1 MQKLKPIKFGPYN
14 LDLLPSLKISDLN
27 LELKSKITH
36 FWGENGVG
44 KSTVMNLIIDELLI
58 RKINFS
64 FVNQNYR
71 QNWLWWY
78 GIAKNLSL
86 AAGLKNE
93 KDIYDLPEVKDQWS
107 WLEKLLMGKTKPT
120 NFAKVDELASI
131 NLSGGQLQRLILFR
145 EILRKPKFLLLDE
158 VFSAL
163 DKAVV
168 KELIEWLLGEQQKLG
183 FRIIAISHDSEI
195 LEMLPG
201 EVLDFSKDDQAILS
215 LKSRI

>member
-1 MQKLKPIKFGPYN
+1 
-14 LDLLPSLKISDLN
+14 
-27 LELKSKITH
+27 
-36 FWGENGVG
+36 
-44 KSTVMNLIIDELLI
+44 
-58 RKINFS
+58 
-64 FVNQNYR
+64 
-71 QNWLWWY
+71 
-78 GIAKNLSL
+78 
-86 AAGLKNE
+86 
-93 KDIYDLPEVKDQWS
+93 
-107 WLEKLLMGKTKPT
+107 
-120 NFAKVDELASI
+120 
-131 NLSGGQLQRLILFR
+131 LFR